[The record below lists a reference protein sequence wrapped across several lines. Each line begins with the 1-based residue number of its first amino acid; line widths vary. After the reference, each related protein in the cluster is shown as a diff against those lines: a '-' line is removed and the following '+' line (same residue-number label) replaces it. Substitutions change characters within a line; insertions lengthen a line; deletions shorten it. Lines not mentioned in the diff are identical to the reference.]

1 MGGGADR
8 RFAIARER
16 RRDRGDER
24 RIDQRLVA
32 LHVHHDVAVGPAQP
46 RRHFERGQK
55 LFSRLLFAEALEEY
69 EAAYEAKAIP
79 DFLFNIGQCH
89 RNLGHYREAIFS
101 FRRYLALVPDAED
114 RERVEELIAELEA
127 EEKKANGRKT
137 TPPPPPPPGGGG
149 KPVYTRWW
157 FWTGIAVV
165 AGGTAA
171 VVIATSGSGLPSTD
185 LGNLDFPQ

>member
-1 MGGGADR
+1 MTPRQPR
-8 RFAIARER
+8 RPALL
-16 RRDRGDER
+16 
-24 RIDQRLVA
+24 LVA
-32 LHVHHDVAVGPAQP
+32 ALLVAGVAPAAADAPRSGAGKKDPALDQA

-69 EAAYEAKAIP
+69 ETAYEAKAIP

-114 RERVEELIAELEA
+114 RERVEELVAELEA
-127 EEKKANGRKT
+127 EERKANGRKT
-137 TPPPPPPPGGGG
+137 TPPPPPPGGGS

-157 FWTGIAVV
+157 FWTGIAVI

-171 VVIATSGSGLPSTD
+171 VVITTSGSGLPSTD